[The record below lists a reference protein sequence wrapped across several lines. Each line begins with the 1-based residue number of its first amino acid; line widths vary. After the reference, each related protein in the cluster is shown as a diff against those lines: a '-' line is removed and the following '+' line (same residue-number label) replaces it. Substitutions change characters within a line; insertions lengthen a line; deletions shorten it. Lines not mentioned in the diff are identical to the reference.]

1 MKSWNKSS
9 HSLLDILFPG
19 GVSFAFFLLTGGHN
33 WPSDLSHLHY
43 LGDFVNRFHM
53 LAALRKKLAN
63 DTTVTL
69 YFEHPLSRASLYLE
83 LKSQSLYVGCNLFFS
98 LYLELSLSRSNFLA
112 PCEFEIVRV
121 NCIYFYRVNTS
132 RTWSF
137 VNWLI
142 LINLISKFFVR
153 NSPLLKSLSECLSF
167 KYNFVSPLLKLI
179 TAISWRYG

>member
-1 MKSWNKSS
+1 MIPGTHLIFKMWYYKKFCSEHRSGAKLVDLLNYNILLSSSWNFTANTSIFDY
-9 HSLLDILFPG
+9 LT
-19 GVSFAFFLLTGGHN
+19 VSFVIKRK
-33 WPSDLSHLHY
+33 LSY
-43 LGDFVNRFHM
+43 FRF
-53 LAALRKKLAN
+53 N
-63 DTTVTL
+63 
-69 YFEHPLSRASLYLE
+69 
-83 LKSQSLYVGCNLFFS
+83 SQSW
-98 LYLELSLSRSNFLA
+98 LSLSRTNFLV
-112 PCEFEIVRV
+112 PCKFEIVRV

-132 RTWSF
+132 RTWSL